1 MQFIPFVFIILFCIT
16 NTILAQS
23 PEVKVELDT
32 AEVPHLHQWGEQAQE
47 LILKWHPRLSN
58 LLPTKGFEPP
68 RSIVLKI
75 ENTERGIA
83 ATTGAKITVSSH
95 WIEKHPQDFGLVLH
109 ELVHVIQ
116 TYPSV
121 DPWGLTEGIADY
133 LRWGIHEGQ
142 AQAKFPIPQEAGGYR
157 KGYQA
162 AAGFL
167 LWIESDI
174 DPGLVKKLN
183 TAMRKGKY
191 QESIFEAESGKT
203 LDELWKGYRNSRT
216 DINMIDSEM

>member
-1 MQFIPFVFIILFCIT
+1 
-16 NTILAQS
+16 
-23 PEVKVELDT
+23 
-32 AEVPHLHQWGEQAQE
+32 
-47 LILKWHPRLSN
+47 
-58 LLPTKGFEPP
+58 
-68 RSIVLKI
+68 
-75 ENTERGIA
+75 
-83 ATTGAKITVSSH
+83 
-95 WIEKHPQDFGLVLH
+95 
-109 ELVHVIQ
+109 
-116 TYPSV
+116 
-121 DPWGLTEGIADY
+121 
-133 LRWGIHEGQ
+133 WGIHEGQ